1 MKQYKQVKLLS
12 GNKIS
17 EKINRMYKDEKIS
30 VGNIHFQTCN
40 GKLYALVE
48 YSCDIA

>member
-17 EKINRMYKDEKIS
+17 EKIS

-48 YSCDIA
+48 YSYDIA